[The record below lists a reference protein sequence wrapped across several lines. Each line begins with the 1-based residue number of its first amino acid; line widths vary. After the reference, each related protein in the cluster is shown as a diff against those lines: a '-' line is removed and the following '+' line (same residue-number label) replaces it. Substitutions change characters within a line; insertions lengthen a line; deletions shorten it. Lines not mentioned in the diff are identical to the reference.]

1 MKKGWI
7 ILLVILVVIGFWM
20 RSAYNGLLPLDE
32 GVKEKWANV
41 QAQYKRRAEL
51 IPNLVETVKGAA
63 NFEQK
68 TLTDVMNARAKATQM
83 VIDPNNLTAEKLK
96 EFQSAQGQLSMAMSR
111 LMVVSE
117 NYPQLK
123 ANQNFLDMQAELTGT
138 GNRITAAIKDY
149 NESVKD
155 FNIDVRSFPVNI
167 IAGMVHMQARPAFEA
182 EPEAQKNPEVKF

>member
-7 ILLVILVVIGFWM
+7 ILLVIIVIIGLWM
-20 RSAYNGLLPLDE
+20 RSAYNGLLPKDE

-96 EFQSAQGQLSMAMSR
+96 EFQATQGQLSMAMGR

-155 FNIDVRSFPVNI
+155 FNIGVRSFPVNI

>member
-20 RSAYNGLLPLDE
+20 RSAYNGLLPKDE

-96 EFQSAQGQLSMAMSR
+96 EFQATQGQLSMAMGR

-155 FNIDVRSFPVNI
+155 FNIGVRSFPVNI